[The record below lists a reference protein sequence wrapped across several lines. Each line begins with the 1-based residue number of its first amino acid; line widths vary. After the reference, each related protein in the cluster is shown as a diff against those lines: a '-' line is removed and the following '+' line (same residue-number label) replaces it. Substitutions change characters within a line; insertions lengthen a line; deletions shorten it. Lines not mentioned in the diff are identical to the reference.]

1 MSHYNQGCITIQYLL
16 YIHLHRT
23 VEHLG
28 SGQFGTVEKG
38 VWKCPRGEEEVAIK
52 LLQSGASDED
62 RVKFLQEAAIMG
74 QFRHPNVVKLHGVV
88 TLGDPVRPCLSLS
101 LPPPPSRSPPSRSP
115 PLPPSLPPSL
125 PTSLPLSLPL
135 SLSNSLYYLRERN

>member
-1 MSHYNQGCITIQYLL
+1 M
-16 YIHLHRT
+16 
-23 VEHLG
+23 EHLG

-38 VWKCPRGEEEVAIK
+38 VWESPRGEEEVAIK

-88 TLGDPVRPCLSLS
+88 TLGDPVRPSHTHTITQSHNHTITHTHTKQSKVFCCRLTVMQSGVVRM
-101 LPPPPSRSPPSRSP
+101 PVH
-115 PLPPSLPPSL
+115 
-125 PTSLPLSLPL
+125 
-135 SLSNSLYYLRERN
+135 